1 MTKNNDAQSVNKLL
15 KHDNA
20 NKQSFNESVV
30 IFYKAIFRVAIIKA
44 LYLLSFTKVQMLAV
58 TTQYLKRKLSKEL
71 RAQFP

>member
-1 MTKNNDAQSVNKLL
+1 MIMLISRGLL
-15 KHDNA
+15 RSL
-20 NKQSFNESVV
+20 SFF
-30 IFYKAIFRVAIIKA
+30 IKAIFRVAIIKA